1 VTVHPCAVS
10 INKPLL
16 VGGIERRLL
25 GVSLIVS
32 AVVGANGSRI
42 VGFLLFFALMVVAK
56 KLTRKDD
63 RMFQIAPFIWR
74 QRAHYDPIK
83 RGAFELTIIEERTE
97 GE

>member
-1 VTVHPCAVS
+1 MTIHPCAVA

-16 VGGIERRLL
+16 VGGIERRLF

-42 VGFLLFFALMVVAK
+42 VGFLLFFALMVAAR
-56 KLTRKDD
+56 KLTRRDD

-83 RGAFELTIIEERTE
+83 RALFDLTIVEERTE
-97 GE
+97 EE